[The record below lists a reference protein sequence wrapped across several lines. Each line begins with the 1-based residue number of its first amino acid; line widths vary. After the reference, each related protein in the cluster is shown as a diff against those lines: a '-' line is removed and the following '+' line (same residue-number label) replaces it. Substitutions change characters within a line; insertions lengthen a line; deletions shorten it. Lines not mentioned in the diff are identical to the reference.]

1 MHCIV
6 KENLSIDVHYE
17 QIYITVNEAPET
29 GHFMTNS
36 WTSAEDT
43 GVWKQGL

>member
-6 KENLSIDVHYE
+6 KENLDLDLHYE
-17 QIYITVNEAPET
+17 QIGESTEISD
-29 GHFMTNS
+29 FMTS
-36 WTSAEDT
+36 SQASAEDT